1 MNNFSDSFKVVI
13 ASLFHDVGKVRQ
25 RSGKVIENRDNEQYI
40 VNNAYFHAAHTAQS
54 IDDADLSDMFPFL
67 KDLASSH
74 HKKDL
79 SGLELIIYKADGFAS
94 GLDRGKQDS
103 NNADANQTNENQNK
117 YKEQS
122 NYKLCR
128 LNPIFSQ
135 INLSDVDAKPEN
147 NIKTPTLVY
156 DVDILNYKTEP
167 YCIDDNLKDYKKEEA
182 EKHYLS
188 LYERYIKDLKKI
200 IFVGSNFNEK
210 NYITSLMYLNEKYFS
225 LVPASCYKTSP
236 ESSLA
241 DHSIAVA
248 AIANVLSNQQ
258 KLKSNENSNNH
269 DNSLNAYNSKEN
281 NFCLIQGDFS
291 GIQDFIF
298 SLKGDSNKYVAKILR
313 ARSLFVSMI
322 TENIAHRLC
331 KKLDLMP
338 SSIVLNAGGKFVIL
352 SQNFTGL
359 NDVINEF
366 KQSIKQ
372 EMETLTF
379 GKTKFVI
386 ASHDFSEEYFKFG
399 EFHKVYEDLTLKFEE
414 AKLQYIH
421 NRYVYEDYINNISK
435 AHNEV
440 CDICGEHP
448 ADNDNYLKDEDL
460 HICGICKQFKDNGEN
475 IPKTNLIELDLK
487 YSLKNNDI
495 NNLIQS
501 IKLMINDGLRNKNI
515 NNLSNSLSDS
525 IKNNDYIYFDITDY
539 DNEFM
544 GIAKKRIANYVPV
557 FDMKDKDDIRYKK
570 LEEKYK
576 DKLDKKIDEGSVKTF
591 YHIAASSLNISEDKD
606 NNGEKTK
613 NSGNKKITGK
623 DFLGVL
629 KADIDNM
636 GQLFINGFKKYQK
649 EKNNEIKEINAINFP
664 RIISLSRMIDYF
676 FTFKI
681 QKLIKDKNVY
691 TVFSG
696 GDDLFLIGNY
706 KEIIEL
712 WKDIEEKFK
721 EFIGGNKDIHV
732 SYSIFLI
739 KPSVPFTKMADIA
752 EEELK
757 AAKKLDGKD
766 AIRIFNITMY
776 NDELKEILEKYDKY
790 KSIYDAT
797 SVQYI
802 YKILTFIKMEKDL
815 KDKKSILEN
824 ARWKALLRYHTARK
838 IEEYKNNKANK
849 KIGESVKTSMNEIG
863 YDIEKFSEKLKV
875 LLSLII
881 YENRK

>member
-1 MNNFSDSFKVVI
+1 MDNLSDSFKIVI
-13 ASLFHDVGKVRQ
+13 ASLFHDIGKIRQ
-25 RSGKVIENRDNEQYI
+25 RSGKAIVNRDNEQYI
-40 VNNAYFHAAHTAQS
+40 INNAYFHAAHTAES

-74 HKKDL
+74 HKRDL
-79 SGLELIIYKADGFAS
+79 SGFELIIQKADHLAS
-94 GLDRGKQDS
+94 SLDRDAQKSS
-103 NNADANQTNENQNK
+103 NNIGAATQVNENQNK
-117 YKEQS
+117 YEEQS

-128 LNPIFSQ
+128 LNPIFYQ
-135 INLSDVDAKPEN
+135 INLSDVDARPEN
-147 NIKTPTLVY
+147 NLKIPTLIY
-156 DVDILNYKTEP
+156 DVDILNNKTKP
-167 YCIDDNLKDYKKEEA
+167 YLIDDNLKDYKKEDA
-182 EKHYLS
+182 EKHYLV

-248 AIANVLSNQQ
+248 AIANALLNQQ
-258 KLKSNENSNNH
+258 KLKCDESNNDDNISIDA
-269 DNSLNAYNSKEN
+269 DNSKKNG
-281 NFCLIQGDFS
+281 FCLIQGDFS

-313 ARSLFVSMI
+313 ARSFFVSMT

-366 KQSIKQ
+366 KRSIKQ
-372 EMETLTF
+372 EMEELTF

-421 NRYVYEDYINNISK
+421 NKYVYKDYINNISE
-435 AHNEV
+435 ADNEV

-448 ADNDNYLKDEDL
+448 ADNYLKDEDL
-460 HICGICKQFKDNGEN
+460 HICSICKQFKDNGEN
-475 IPKTNLIELDLK
+475 IPKTNLIQLDLGS
-487 YSLKNNDI
+487 SLRNNNTN

-501 IKLMINDGLRNKNI
+501 IKLMNNDGLRNNNI
-515 NNLSNSLSDS
+515 SNLNNFLSNS
-525 IKNNDYIYFDITDY
+525 IKNNDYLYFDITDY

-544 GIAKKRIANYVPV
+544 GIAKKRIANYIPV
-557 FDMKDKDDIRYKK
+557 FNREDSNDIRYKK
-570 LEEKYK
+570 LEDKYE
-576 DKLDKKIDEGSVKTF
+576 DKLDKIDEGSVKTF
-591 YHIAASSLNISEDKD
+591 YHIAASSLNISE
-606 NNGEKTK
+606 NQI
-613 NSGNKKITGK
+613 ITGK

-636 GQLFINGFKKYQK
+636 GQVFINGFKKSLN
-649 EKNNEIKEINAINFP
+649 ENNKQNNDKPDINNAINFP

-681 QKLIKDKNVY
+681 QKLLKDKYNNVY
-691 TVFSG
+691 TIFSG

-712 WKDIEEKFK
+712 WKDINEKFK

-739 KPSVPFTKMADIA
+739 KPNVPFRKMADIA
-752 EEELK
+752 EDELT
-757 AAKKLDGKD
+757 AAKNSDGKD
-766 AIRIFNITMY
+766 AIRIFNITMH
-776 NDELKEILEKYDKY
+776 NNQLKEILEKYDEY

-802 YKILTFIKMEKDL
+802 YKILTFIKMENDL
-815 KDKKSILEN
+815 TNKKSILNN
-824 ARWKALLRYHTARK
+824 ARWKALLRYHTDRK
-838 IEEYKNNKANK
+838 IEDDKNNKRNKRIDESTKNNMK
-849 KIGESVKTSMNEIG
+849 KIGC
-863 YDIEKFSEKLKV
+863 DIENFSEKLKV
-875 LLSLII
+875 LLSLIV